1 MRALPLEKLF
11 GRGIKS
17 LTKNL
22 WPTVLCPSPCSLLA
36 WFNLR
41 PLLLALFSDF
51 CIHSRSWLQ
60 FVLITKSSELM
71 ATGQVGEVVGRHLP
85 TINIMDDTL
94 LQDFTLPEHK
104 SAMDRI
110 VFLPYTFKELKEVE
124 LVEFSAMCAFGIT
137 PFITVLQRNLVPRD
151 LFYWGLFSCD
161 ASDERLIVTGLN
173 GSATV
178 VGWQELERAFG
189 AKHSEDDEFKATK
202 IMQKQLLPY
211 NPNDFL
217 PVFTEKNSNKELVS
231 GKDYEEN
238 AYYRETAL
246 YGPTYYLMI
255 VIAELFWC
263 NSKGTRYLTPM
274 IYAYLRALHGNP
286 YNWAKTLLHGLKT
299 EILSVQKESRN
310 LDSRRSIQ
318 VGWAPVLVHLLYTFR
333 ERLFP
338 NSPLASID
346 H

>member
-1 MRALPLEKLF
+1 MRALPLVSFF

-22 WPTVLCPSPCSLLA
+22 WPTALCPSRCSLLA

-41 PLLLALFSDF
+41 PLLLALFSDV

-60 FVLITKSSELM
+60 VVLITKSRELM
-71 ATGQVGEVVGRHLP
+71 ATGQVGEVVGRHLT

-110 VFLPYTFKELKEVE
+110 VFLPYIFKELKEVE

-137 PFITVLQRNLVPRD
+137 PYITVLQRNLVPRD

-161 ASDERLIVTGLN
+161 ASDERLIITGLN

-189 AKHSEDDEFKATK
+189 AKHSEDDEFRATK
-202 IMQKQLLPY
+202 IMQK
-211 NPNDFL
+211 
-217 PVFTEKNSNKELVS
+217 
-231 GKDYEEN
+231 
-238 AYYRETAL
+238 
-246 YGPTYYLMI
+246 
-255 VIAELFWC
+255 
-263 NSKGTRYLTPM
+263 
-274 IYAYLRALHGNP
+274 
-286 YNWAKTLLHGLKT
+286 
-299 EILSVQKESRN
+299 
-310 LDSRRSIQ
+310 
-318 VGWAPVLVHLLYTFR
+318 
-333 ERLFP
+333 
-338 NSPLASID
+338 
-346 H
+346 